1 LIILFVLVWGIF
13 LYNAISSIRFEL
25 KLNSVEVIEV
35 NNQYNK
41 YLGENVSFLTTKRLL
56 TFIQSNNIASEKEGK
71 NESVI
76 LSFID
81 KTGKSAILST
91 IETFK
96 KLGTKNTYK
105 IYVQNKETSD
115 VNPKNDSNNYSSYY
129 KNGYIRIITIEVNS

>member
-1 LIILFVLVWGIF
+1 MIILFVLVWGIF

-115 VNPKNDSNNYSSYY
+115 VNPKMIAIIIVHI
-129 KNGYIRIITIEVNS
+129 IRMDILELLLLK

>member
-1 LIILFVLVWGIF
+1 M
-13 LYNAISSIRFEL
+13 
-25 KLNSVEVIEV
+25 
-35 NNQYNK
+35 
-41 YLGENVSFLTTKRLL
+41 GENVSFLTTKRLL

>member
-1 LIILFVLVWGIF
+1 MIILFVLVWGIF

-81 KTGKSAILST
+81 KKGKSAIFST

-115 VNPKNDSNNYSSYY
+115 VNPKMIAIIIVHI
-129 KNGYIRIITIEVNS
+129 IRMDILELLLLK